1 MDYHVLNG
9 DALKSQLLQEISGE
23 VIVMRE
29 CLIEG
34 PVKAFSLEEFSELRS
49 KFISTEYRQ
58 DNYVDYTLPELEK
71 IQNLS
76 GGNVY
81 LWFEEDL
88 FCQCNLWFVCSL
100 LYQKSVAVSLILPS
114 KDLLQ
119 GFGGMNTD
127 ELNKAFHKRI
137 NLTGINVN
145 QFALLWFAYRDQDI
159 ERLLKLGVQLHSEF
173 PFVMTAIEAHFE
185 RLPNDNSPG
194 EPHRIMKEIVLNS
207 IDIDFKQAFREFS
220 SRASIYGY
228 GDLQV
233 RKIYDQVRLTLT

>member
-9 DALKSQLLQEISGE
+9 DALKSQLPQEISGE
-23 VIVMRE
+23 VVVMRE

-34 PVKAFSLEEFSELRS
+34 PVKASSLEEFSELRS
-49 KFISTEYRQ
+49 KFISTEYRL
-58 DNYVDYTLPELEK
+58 DNYVDYALPELEK
-71 IQNLS
+71 IQNIS
-76 GGNVY
+76 EGNVH

-100 LYQKSVAVSLILPS
+100 LYQKPVAVSLILPS
-114 KDLLQ
+114 KDLFH

-127 ELNKAFHKRI
+127 ELNEAFHKRI

-173 PFVMTAIEAHFE
+173 PFLMTAIEAHFE
-185 RLPNDNSPG
+185 RLPNDNNQG
-194 EPHRIMKEIVLNS
+194 KPHQIMKEIVSNS
-207 IDIDFKQAFREFS
+207 IDIDFQHVFREFN
-220 SRASIYGY
+220 SRAPIYGY

-233 RKIYDQVRLTLT
+233 RKIYDQVRLII